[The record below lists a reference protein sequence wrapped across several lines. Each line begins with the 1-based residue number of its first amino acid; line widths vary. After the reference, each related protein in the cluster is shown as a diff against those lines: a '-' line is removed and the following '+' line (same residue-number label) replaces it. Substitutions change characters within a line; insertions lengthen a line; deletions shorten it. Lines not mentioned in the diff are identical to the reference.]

1 MDMTSALFIVDVQK
15 DFCPGGSLAVSC
27 GNDIIPVINRY
38 IGKFRANNLPVLA
51 SRDWHPRN
59 TVHFR
64 TGGGIW
70 PVHCVQNTEG
80 SEFHPELALPEDT
93 VIFSKGMNPDLDD
106 AYSGFKAVT
115 ETGQL
120 FPDFLRTNGISRLYV
135 CGIATDYCVKATV
148 LDSLAGGF
156 AVTLLKDAV
165 CGVDINPGD
174 CERALDEMAAA
185 GAKITDISSF
195 DDI

>member
-1 MDMTSALFIVDVQK
+1 MDMTSALLIVDVQK
-15 DFCPGGSLAVSC
+15 DFCPGGSLAVSG

-38 IGKFRANNLPVLA
+38 IGIFRGNNLPVLA

-64 TGGGIW
+64 TGGGKW
-70 PVHCVQNTEG
+70 PAHCVQDTKG
-80 SEFHPELALPEDT
+80 SEFHPELALPENA

-106 AYSGFKAVT
+106 AYSVFQAVN
-115 ETGQL
+115 ETGRH
-120 FPDFLRTNGISRLYV
+120 FADFLRANGISHLYV

-148 LDSLAGGF
+148 LDSLAADF

-165 CGVDINPGD
+165 CGVDINAGD
-174 CERALDEMAAA
+174 SERALDEMAAA
-185 GAKITDISSF
+185 GARIMDIASF
-195 DDI
+195 TP